1 MNKED
6 FISELISK
14 TGLTEEQGNAAN
26 GVLESTLLSG
36 NKDKNVI
43 VSQLSEKLGIDESQA
58 NMIYNVAIDL
68 VKDGALD
75 KIKNIFK

>member
-1 MNKED
+1 M
-6 FISELISK
+6 ISK